1 MVTHVMEAVFTQLG
15 VLLLLLGPEHML
27 ETRV

>member
-1 MVTHVMEAVFTQLG
+1 MEAVFTQLG